1 MSWIR
6 INQFSL
12 DTINCNEKK
21 KFLVTIRKFDFN
33 DLYCKNQ
40 HFEQLFSLYIT
51 IFFFIYYYYYILFS
65 LIFKIFTKK
74 IVTNYRISFLHKIY
88 YTFATIYIYIN
99 ILLPLMY
106 YLYKHIAVD
115 SVQNMWQIISQMCN
129 EWSVKKLSKNFLI
142 MINLK
147 FKSNAEFDLWICVH
161 EK

>member
-1 MSWIR
+1 MIYTVK
-6 INQFSL
+6 INILNNF
-12 DTINCNEKK
+12 
-21 KFLVTIRKFDFN
+21 FLYIL
-33 DLYCKNQ
+33 LY
-40 HFEQLFSLYIT
+40 FSLYIT
-51 IFFFIYYYYYILFS
+51 TIIYYSVWFSRYLQKRLLQITEFLFYIKYIIHSRL
-65 LIFKIFTKK
+65 
-74 IVTNYRISFLHKIY
+74 Y
-88 YTFATIYIYIN
+88 IYIYIN

-106 YLYKHIAVD
+106 YLYKHIAVG